1 MEFNLDEALS
11 ELVANNNLDE
21 AINLAEDKLSELPKT
36 DFHKV
41 IGKDLKHLAV
51 ELSEHLDIFHK
62 AAKKQID
69 VKAFFAEMNGFTV
82 NYDLWFVDL
91 FAFAELGGTDDFDW
105 LADYDVPSEDGMVI
119 SGLEE
124 LQEAY
129 RDYLENDRG
138 EDEALTEAF
147 EVCELI
153 IILRL
158 QELFKEARKLAITQK
173 ANWTKVPLFVTAHD
187 SGLLYEVKP

>member
-1 MEFNLDEALS
+1 MEFNLDEALN
-11 ELVANNNLDE
+11 ELVANNKLGE
-21 AINLAEDKLSELPKT
+21 AINLAEDKLSKLPKT
-36 DFHKV
+36 NFHKI
-41 IGKDLKHLAV
+41 IGKDLRHLAV
-51 ELSEHLDIFHK
+51 GLSEYLELFYK
-62 AAKKQID
+62 SAKEQID
-69 VKAFFAEMNGFTV
+69 VKALYAEMNGFTI

-91 FAFAELGGTDDFDW
+91 FAFAELRGFDDFDW

-129 RDYLENDRG
+129 RDYLENDKG
-138 EDEALTEAF
+138 SDEALTEAF

-158 QELFKEARKLAITQK
+158 QDLFKEARKIAVNQK
-173 ANWTKVPLFVTAHD
+173 ANWTNVPLLVTAHD
-187 SGLLYEVKP
+187 SELLYEVRA